1 MQGPVR
7 RSLTWGYR
15 DLSTAD
21 LREMVAFLH
30 RRAGEHYVGAYLAAM
45 NAGFDAMSR
54 RCGERIGESWR
65 ELAVASRVAA
75 AAAKPASAA
84 AAPP

>member
-1 MQGPVR
+1 
-7 RSLTWGYR
+7 
-15 DLSTAD
+15 
-21 LREMVAFLH
+21 
-30 RRAGEHYVGAYLAAM
+30 M